1 MNHSALAQ
9 QFQARIDSDGLRGA
23 MQWLNHQ
30 VPYRFSAIFRFDGD
44 MLRNVCF
51 VDKQNPELI
60 SCTDQPITDSY
71 CIYIY
76 RTSEEFRLEDSMRDP
91 RVAEHPKRQ
100 GYQCYYGIPLFD
112 RDNRMLGTVC
122 HFDQGPILVTEA
134 IVSTLDELG
143 PLISEA
149 AFPAPGH

>member
-1 MNHSALAQ
+1 MNRSALTQ
-9 QFQARIDSDGLRGA
+9 QFQATIDAQGLRGA
-23 MQWLNHQ
+23 MQWLNQQ
-30 VPYRFSAIFRFDGD
+30 VPYRFTAIFRFDGD

-76 RTSEEFRLEDSMRDP
+76 RTHEEFSVEASLTDL
-91 RVAEHPKRQ
+91 RVADHPKRQ

-112 RDNRMLGTVC
+112 HDNRMLGTVC
-122 HFDQGPILVTEA
+122 HFDEQPILVTEA

-143 PLISEA
+143 QLISDA
-149 AFPAPGH
+149 AFLKPDH